1 MSIIFKGNDI
11 EWNGAWSDKSPEWRY
26 IPDYAKKQIGLTFEH
41 DGEFWMSFKDFLRN
55 FDSLDICN
63 LSPDSFDDDQELT
76 ITRKRQWNMNVYEGQ
91 WVPGITAGG
100 CKNFLETFHRNPQYI
115 MKLEDPDE
123 DDDFDKCTVIVSL
136 MQKYRRMKRSMGLD
150 FLTIGFEIYKVHET
164 DLDQKPLKMNFFRN
178 NRYVARTNEFI
189 NLRGVFGRFELS
201 PGHYLIV
208 PSTFE
213 PNMEGEFLI
222 RVFSESKN
230 VFEENDETVRM
241 ADVDSRVKT
250 DLPDIEAPTAERLS
264 IEKLFYD
271 IAGTNTEIGWMELK
285 QVLDQCIRKGT
296 N

>member
-1 MSIIFKGNDI
+1 
-11 EWNGAWSDKSPEWRY
+11 
-26 IPDYAKKQIGLTFEH
+26 
-41 DGEFWMSFKDFLRN
+41 MSFKDFLRN

-63 LSPDSFDDDQELT
+63 LSPDSFEDDLKPT
-76 ITRKRQWNMNVYEGQ
+76 TRKRQWNMNVFEGQ

-100 CKNFLETFHRNPQYI
+100 CKNFLDTFHRNPQYV

-123 DDDFDKCTVIVSL
+123 DDDIDKCTVIVSL
-136 MQKYRRMKRSMGLD
+136 MQKYRRMKRSVGLD
-150 FLTIGFEIYKVHET
+150 FLTIGFEIYQVREK

-178 NRYVARTNEFI
+178 NRNVARTNEFI

-241 ADVDSRVKT
+241 GDVDRRVIG
-250 DLPDIEAPTAERLS
+250 DLPDVKVPSAECLT

-271 IAGTNTEIGWMELK
+271 IAGSNTEIGWIELK
-285 QVLDQCIRKGT
+285 QVLDQCIRKGLYYF
-296 N
+296 